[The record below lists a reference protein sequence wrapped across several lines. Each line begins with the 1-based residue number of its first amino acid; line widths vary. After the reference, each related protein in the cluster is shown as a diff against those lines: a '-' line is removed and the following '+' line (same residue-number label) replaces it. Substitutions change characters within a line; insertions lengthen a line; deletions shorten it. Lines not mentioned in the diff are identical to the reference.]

1 MLPSSA
7 MHGVYDPDT
16 LKAMGAAFDTAVH
29 PHLQDHERA
38 RRRLALLIVRRMDSG
53 EPDANLGTVAL
64 LDFLRAT
71 PGSPSGSPGGTSRGG
86 DTRSSR
92 RARRFGR
99 GAISIGASSGWSPL
113 LRSGTDQTSPCRYI
127 RGNGG
132 GWSVAARMRL
142 ARCGAAT
149 AEMQNPPG

>member
-1 MLPSSA
+1 MLTRAVTFKGLDLTIFTNFVEDRPRKGERKQQNTIGEEEMLPSSAMPSA

-16 LKAMGAAFDTAVH
+16 LKAMGAAFDTAVQSIP

-71 PGSPSGSPGGTSRGG
+71 
-86 DTRSSR
+86 
-92 RARRFGR
+92 
-99 GAISIGASSGWSPL
+99 
-113 LRSGTDQTSPCRYI
+113 Q
-127 RGNGG
+127 
-132 GWSVAARMRL
+132 
-142 ARCGAAT
+142 
-149 AEMQNPPG
+149 